1 MKQVRGALGVLFLL
15 LAVITPSV
23 ANAHEGNPN
32 YRSEI
37 TAILPASAA
46 EGLQATIQN
55 FDDNIELVNRTGKD
69 IEILGYDEEPYIRI
83 SADGVVEVNLNSP
96 SYYLNEDRFA
106 EVDLPQRADAK
117 AAPEWEEVDDS
128 GIYSWHDH
136 RSHYMSEGTPKQVT
150 DESKETKVFDYT
162 IPLRV
167 DGEPV
172 EMKGTLTWVGKD
184 SGFPILP
191 FIVLAVVIVLGAV
204 ALSVIRG
211 RREDSD
217 DDADGGEG
225 GQEASDRKSG
235 PKDQAEAW

>member
-15 LAVITPSV
+15 LAVIMPS
-23 ANAHEGNPN
+23 AADAHEGNPN

-37 TAILPASAA
+37 IAILPASAA
-46 EGLQATIQN
+46 EGLRATIQN

-106 EVDLPQRADAK
+106 EVDLPERADAK
-117 AAPEWEEVDDS
+117 AAPEWEKVDDS

-150 DESKETKVFDYT
+150 DESQETKVFDYT

-172 EMKGTLTWVGKD
+172 KMKGTLTWVGKD

-191 FIVLAVVIVLGAV
+191 FIALAVVIVLGAV

-211 RREDSD
+211 RREDED
-217 DDADGGEG
+217 DDADRGEG
-225 GQEASDRKSG
+225 GPDASDPKSG
-235 PKDQAEAW
+235 PEDQAEAW